1 MSANS
6 DSSEP
11 SPLVSMHSRNHD
23 DFLRL
28 FTASEPAL
36 RAYIR
41 RLVPTQNDASE
52 ICQNTSIVLWQKF
65 DIFLRKHPIYDAE
78 TEEKEELEL
87 HFKRW
92 AMVVARYEVLS
103 WRRDKYRDRHVFSE
117 ELLDKLAHQSAD
129 QFPQLDRQM
138 VALESCLQKI
148 PEERR
153 KLVLEAYS
161 ARNKPQEIAIRRGS
175 TLNGFYQWLHRVRVS
190 LLKCVKRTMATE
202 AYQ

>member
-1 MSANS
+1 MP
-6 DSSEP
+6 SSE
-11 SPLVSMHSRNHD
+11 SINSQSHE

-28 FTASEPAL
+28 FTASEPTL

-52 ICQNTSIVLWQKF
+52 ISQNTSIVLWQKF
-65 DIFLRKHPIYDAE
+65 GVFLKKHPDYNSAE
-78 TEEKEELEL
+78 QSKEDIQL

-117 ELLDKLAHQSAD
+117 DLMKKLAIESQEQGSMLEN
-129 QFPQLDRQM
+129 QLM
-138 VALESCLQKI
+138 ALESCLKKI

-153 KLVLEAYS
+153 NLVLEAYS
-161 ARNKPQEIAIRRGS
+161 ARNKPQEIATRRGG
-175 TLNGFYQWLHRVRVS
+175 TLNGFYQWLHRIRLS
-190 LLKCVKRTMATE
+190 LLKCVKQTLATE